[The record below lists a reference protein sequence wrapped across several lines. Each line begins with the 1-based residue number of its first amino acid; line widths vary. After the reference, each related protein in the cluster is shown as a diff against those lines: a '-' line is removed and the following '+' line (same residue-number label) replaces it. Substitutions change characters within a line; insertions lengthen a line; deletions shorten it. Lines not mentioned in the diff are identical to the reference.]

1 MEDTISKINH
11 KTGVNTRNGA
21 TTGALDNVRILDFS
35 RLAPGPMATM
45 ILGDLG
51 ADVIKIE
58 EPGGG
63 KRARDERALKELP
76 QDAYSADELRWRTFS
91 PLERNKRSI
100 MLDLRSDLGRE
111 VALKL
116 VATCDVVV
124 EGFRPGV
131 MKRLG
136 LDYEAVHA
144 INRRAVYCSITG
156 YGQSGGRSLQVG
168 HDINYLA
175 YAGALSLIGTSEGK
189 PVVPGNMIADYAAGS
204 LNAVIG
210 IMAALLA
217 RDRTGVGQFVDVSM
231 LDGVLSLIAVEV
243 ARYLSTGQVPRA
255 GTTYLTGATA
265 YYNIYETKD
274 ERAVAIAC
282 NEPKF
287 FRSLCELL
295 GVPELIEQQLTEPA
309 GQLRNKR
316 ILQDEFRKKTLEEWT
331 ALFAGKE
338 IPFAPVLA
346 IDQVLT
352 DPNLHERQMFV
363 TLPSKEFDSVTQVA
377 SAVHLSDTPAT
388 VRHLPPRPG
397 LNSIDILHELA
408 YEDSEIARL
417 ISAGAVSD

>member
-1 MEDTISKINH
+1 
-11 KTGVNTRNGA
+11 
-21 TTGALDNVRILDFS
+21 
-35 RLAPGPMATM
+35 
-45 ILGDLG
+45 
-51 ADVIKIE
+51 
-58 EPGGG
+58 
-63 KRARDERALKELP
+63 
-76 QDAYSADELRWRTFS
+76 
-91 PLERNKRSI
+91 
-100 MLDLRSDLGRE
+100 
-111 VALKL
+111 
-116 VATCDVVV
+116 
-124 EGFRPGV
+124 
-131 MKRLG
+131 
-136 LDYEAVHA
+136 
-144 INRRAVYCSITG
+144 
-156 YGQSGGRSLQVG
+156 
-168 HDINYLA
+168 
-175 YAGALSLIGTSEGK
+175 
-189 PVVPGNMIADYAAGS
+189 MIADYAAGS

-316 ILQDEFRKKTLEEWT
+316 ILQNEFRKKTLEEWT